1 MTTTWIILGGTST
14 IARSFARKA
23 AERGDGIILAGRDME
38 DMETTAS
45 DCRHRGAPFAEAIAF
60 DARSPDTF
68 TPIMSRS
75 EKLDG
80 SVSVAVFVGSMPS
93 QEEIDADPSLIDGV
107 IRDSFTGPA
116 EFLTA
121 IAPTLEARAG
131 GTVVGV
137 GSVAGDRGRIGNY
150 VYGASKAGLINL
162 TQTMALE
169 LAERG
174 IRVNSVSPG
183 PVITEAFR
191 EVLGVEDKLQ
201 EIAASIPLGRAGLPE
216 DIANMV
222 LFLCSPAAAWIT
234 GEHHLVAGGRTHR
247 SVQYKTKPS

>member
-80 SVSVAVFVGSMPS
+80 SLSVAVFVGSMPS

-121 IAPTLEARAG
+121 IAPTLEARG
-131 GTVVGV
+131 SGTVVGV

-150 VYGASKAGLINL
+150 VYGASKAGFHTYLSGLRNRL
-162 TQTMALE
+162 SRSGVHVVT
-169 LAERG
+169 
-174 IRVNSVSPG
+174 VKPG
-183 PVITEAFR
+183 TVDTAMTW
-191 EVLGVEDKLQ
+191 GMDKLPFLAPP
-201 EIAASIPLGRAGLPE
+201 EKVASDILRAVDKKRNVLYTPFIWWPVMTIIRHIPEP
-216 DIANMV
+216 IFKKMK
-222 LFLCSPAAAWIT
+222 I
-234 GEHHLVAGGRTHR
+234 
-247 SVQYKTKPS
+247 